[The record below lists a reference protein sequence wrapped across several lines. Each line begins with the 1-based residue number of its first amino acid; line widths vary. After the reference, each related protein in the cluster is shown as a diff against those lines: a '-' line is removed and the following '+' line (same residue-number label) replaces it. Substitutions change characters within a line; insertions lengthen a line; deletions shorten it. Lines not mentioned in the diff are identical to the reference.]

1 MIPEERTIVFDS
13 VSKFYSETLG
23 VNRVSLSIEPGITS
37 IVGPN
42 GAGKTTLMNLMA
54 GLISPTRGN
63 IRVFGAPV
71 ADVERLHRAV
81 GYCPQFDA
89 YPKGFTG
96 LQLISSLMTVR
107 GYDKRRA
114 REIASA
120 AIRRVGM
127 TEAAGLRIAGYSKGM
142 RQRIKLAL
150 AMAHE
155 PRVLILDEPLN
166 GLDPMAR
173 AESITLF
180 RKLAEAGMHVI
191 ISSHIMHEVDMI
203 ADRIVM
209 MSGGYVVAEGDIQSV
224 RGEMEEEHPIQIL
237 VRCDKPAAVA
247 AAAFADSGIVE
258 IRIHQDGQGLLI
270 ATRNADRFYALLNRI
285 VLDHDVAIESVAP
298 ADENAHAVYQYLVG
312 SGPETSV

>member
-1 MIPEERTIVFDS
+1 
-13 VSKFYSETLG
+13 
-23 VNRVSLSIEPGITS
+23 
-37 IVGPN
+37 
-42 GAGKTTLMNLMA
+42 
-54 GLISPTRGN
+54 
-63 IRVFGAPV
+63 
-71 ADVERLHRAV
+71 
-81 GYCPQFDA
+81 
-89 YPKGFTG
+89 
-96 LQLISSLMTVR
+96 
-107 GYDKRRA
+107 
-114 REIASA
+114 
-120 AIRRVGM
+120 
-127 TEAAGLRIAGYSKGM
+127 
-142 RQRIKLAL
+142 
-150 AMAHE
+150 
-155 PRVLILDEPLN
+155 LILDEPLN